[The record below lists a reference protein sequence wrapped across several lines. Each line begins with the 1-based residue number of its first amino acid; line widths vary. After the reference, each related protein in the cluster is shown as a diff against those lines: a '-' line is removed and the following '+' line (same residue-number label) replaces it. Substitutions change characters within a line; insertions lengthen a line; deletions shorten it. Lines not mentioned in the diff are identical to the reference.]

1 MLGSLMI
8 DIAGTKLTEDEIR
21 QFQHPLIGG
30 VVLFSRNYQ
39 NQQQLSQLTTKLK
52 SLREQPLLI
61 TVDHEG
67 GRVQRF
73 REGFTLLPSMQ
84 SLGDEYLKCPKE
96 TLYRAEKLGFTMAN
110 ELKACGVDLSFA
122 PVLDLNLG
130 VSRVLEGGRAISNDV
145 HVIVDIARAYIDGM
159 HRADMPATGKHF
171 PGHGH
176 VTLDSHFDLPVDD
189 RDFDTIFSSDLVP
202 FVTLLNHLDAI
213 MPAHIIF
220 PKVDDK
226 PTSLS
231 SVWLKD
237 ILRDQLKF
245 KGKVFSDCLS
255 MEGAVKFEPNST
267 KRIKLSLEAGCNMVL
282 VCNQPASVKEIL
294 ENF

>member
-1 MLGSLMI
+1 MI
-8 DIAGTKLTEDEIR
+8 DIAGVELTQDER
-21 QFQHPLIGG
+21 TQLQNPLVGG
-30 VVLFSRNYQ
+30 IVLFSRNYQ
-39 NQQQLSQLTTKLK
+39 TPKQLTQLTSQLK
-52 SLREQPLLI
+52 SLRAEPLLI

-84 SLGDEYLKCPKE
+84 SLGDEYLIAPKE
-96 TLYRAEKLGFTMAN
+96 TLHRAEHLGFTMAS
-110 ELKACGVDLSFA
+110 ELKACGIDLSFA

-130 VSRVLEGGRAISNDV
+130 VSKVLEGGRAISNDPQI
-145 HVIVDIARAYIDGM
+145 IVDIARAYIDGM
-159 HRADMPATGKHF
+159 HRADMMATGKHF

-189 RDFDTIFSSDLVP
+189 RDFNSIFSSDLIP
-202 FVTLLNHLDAI
+202 FVSLLNHLDAV

-220 PKVDDK
+220 SKVDDK
-226 PTSLS
+226 PASLS
-231 SVWLKD
+231 RIWLKD

-255 MEGAVKFEPNST
+255 MEGAVKFEPDPT
-267 KRIKLSLEAGCNMVL
+267 KRIKLSLEAGCDMVL
-282 VCNQPASVKEIL
+282 VCNQPESVKEIL